1 MSDSFHINHYD
12 EPLTRGSPTQNLGVM
27 MSPTEPIDT
36 ESSYLES
43 HANMSFRISGT
54 LNTVFMQ
61 NELSRK
67 LKRLRRML
75 DTVSKEQKTL
85 GLKFEKILTFL
96 G

>member
-1 MSDSFHINHYD
+1 
-12 EPLTRGSPTQNLGVM
+12 
-27 MSPTEPIDT
+27 
-36 ESSYLES
+36 
-43 HANMSFRISGT
+43 MSFRISGT

-75 DTVSKEQKTL
+75 DTVSKEQKAL